1 MSYTMKL
8 LLVVCCVSVVGCT
21 KVKSVDVL
29 TEDLTIT
36 LSAQETEGDDAP
48 GIRISGQLMKVLNE
62 NSTSLTIIELSG
74 GDVLEVDTV
83 DETRVLEKQT
93 LNYPVPG
100 IFDNV
105 IQYGTVYPYTDNE
118 IAFTV
123 RFRRGTGEILEKEVG
138 FPAPFELLS
147 PASADEFSVSMDDV
161 VFTWEPVGA
170 EAGVNTVLD
179 FRISNGEKS
188 CLDSYIKVDLADTGS
203 YTVPAGSLVLAD
215 DAEFCTAKVTV
226 LAQDSVRFDNNGESS
241 VRTHRPLVTYQLLL
255 TL

>member
-1 MSYTMKL
+1 MPYMMKSL
-8 LLVVCCVSVVGCT
+8 LIVCCVLVVGCT

-48 GIRISGQLMKVLNE
+48 GIRISGQLMKVIDE
-62 NSTSLTIIELSG
+62 NSASFTIIELSG

-83 DETRVLEKQT
+83 DETRVLEKQM

-123 RFRRGTGEILEKEVG
+123 RFKRGTGEVLEKEIG
-138 FPAPFELLS
+138 FPSSFELLS
-147 PASADEFSVSMDDV
+147 PTSVDEFSVSADDI
-161 VFTWEPVGA
+161 VFTWEPVGG

-179 FRISNGEKS
+179 FRISNGEAS
-188 CLDSYIKVDLADTGS
+188 CLDSYIKEDLEDTGS
-203 YTVPAGSLVLAD
+203 YTIPAGSLVLRG
-215 DAEFCTAKVTV
+215 DAEFCTVKVTV
-226 LAQDSVRFDNNGESS
+226 LAQDEVRFDNNGESS

-255 TL
+255 AL

>member
-36 LSAQETEGDDAP
+36 LSAQETEGDDAT

-62 NSTSLTIIELSG
+62 NSTSLTIVELSG

-123 RFRRGTGEILEKEVG
+123 RFKRGTGEILEKEIG
-138 FPAPFELLS
+138 FPSLFELLS

-161 VFTWEPVGA
+161 VFT
-170 EAGVNTVLD
+170 
-179 FRISNGEKS
+179 
-188 CLDSYIKVDLADTGS
+188 
-203 YTVPAGSLVLAD
+203 
-215 DAEFCTAKVTV
+215 
-226 LAQDSVRFDNNGESS
+226 
-241 VRTHRPLVTYQLLL
+241 
-255 TL
+255 